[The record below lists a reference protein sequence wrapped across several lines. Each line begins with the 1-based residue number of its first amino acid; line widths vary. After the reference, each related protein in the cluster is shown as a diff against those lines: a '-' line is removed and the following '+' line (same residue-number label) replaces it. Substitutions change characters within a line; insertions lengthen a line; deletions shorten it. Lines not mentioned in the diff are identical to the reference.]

1 VGVGL
6 GNVGSGASWR
16 QALWVGCAMTPMS
29 SIALLIASQFV
40 VASPSTGHLIA
51 RVALPAILLMEV
63 LGAVIATVAIYRAGE
78 APNPGPRCCAR
89 PQRRPRMSLEAFHH
103 SEPLTLG
110 VELELQLVNTHDYD
124 LAPYAED
131 MLRLMKKT
139 PLPGSV
145 VPEMTNSMIEIS
157 TGICHSASEV
167 LGQLSP
173 IRDALV
179 KSADKL
185 NIAVVGGGTHPFQ
198 QWHERRIYD
207 KPRFRELSELYGYLS
222 KQFTIFGQHVHI
234 GCPDADAALL
244 MLHRMSR
251 YIPHFI
257 ALSASSPYVQGQDTA
272 FDSAR
277 LNSVFAFPLSG
288 RAPFVL
294 TWDDF
299 TTYFDKM
306 TRTGVVKSMKDFY
319 WDIRPKPEFGTIEIR
334 VFDTPLTI
342 ERAAAL
348 AGFVQSLGAWFLA
361 EQPFMPKK
369 TTTSS
374 TPTTASRP
382 AALAW
387 TRCTWT
393 RPRATTCR
401 CASTS
406 CMTMDQHRRTRRGAR
421 RLERAAPAAHRS
433 QAGQND
439 ARWLRERQR
448 EEQLLAEVSRQAA
461 LRFRG
466 AAAEQAATAPTRH
479 RTIRPMGEFDLI
491 ARYFT
496 RPVRRAALGVGDDCA
511 LLAPAPRHAAGH
523 LQRHAGRRPPLLCRR
538 GPRAPGPQGPG
549 RQPVGPGGLRRP
561 AAGFTLA
568 LALPGPMRPGCRL
581 FARACWRWPT
591 RTAASWWA
599 ATPRRAR

>member
-1 VGVGL
+1 
-6 GNVGSGASWR
+6 
-16 QALWVGCAMTPMS
+16 
-29 SIALLIASQFV
+29 
-40 VASPSTGHLIA
+40 
-51 RVALPAILLMEV
+51 
-63 LGAVIATVAIYRAGE
+63 
-78 APNPGPRCCAR
+78 
-89 PQRRPRMSLEAFHH
+89 MSLEPFTK

-131 MLRLMKKT
+131 MLRLMLKN
-139 PLPGSV
+139 PLVGSV

-157 TGICHSASEV
+157 TDICHSSSEV
-167 LGQLSP
+167 LGQLTP

-207 KPRFRELSELYGYLS
+207 KPRFQELSQLYGYLS

-234 GCPDADAALL
+234 GCPDADSALL

-251 YIPHFI
+251 YIQHFI
-257 ALSASSPYVQGQDTA
+257 ALSASSPFVQGHDTA

-288 RAPFVL
+288 RAPCVL
-294 TWDDF
+294 TWAEF
-299 TTYFDKM
+299 EQYFEKM

-361 EQPFMPKK
+361 EQPFTPCEDDYLVYTYNRFQACRFGMDAVYVDPATGVHMPL
-369 TTTSS
+369 
-374 TPTTASRP
+374 REHIM
-382 AALAW
+382 
-387 TRCTWT
+387 R
-393 RPRATTCR
+393 
-401 CASTS
+401 
-406 CMTMDQHRRTRRGAR
+406 TMDQIAGHAAQHGASGALHLLRG
-421 RLERAAPAAHRS
+421 EAH
-433 QAGQND
+433 AGQND

-466 AAAEQAATAPTRH
+466 
-479 RTIRPMGEFDLI
+479 
-491 ARYFT
+491 
-496 RPVRRAALGVGDDCA
+496 
-511 LLAPAPRHAAGH
+511 
-523 LQRHAGRRPPLLCRR
+523 
-538 GPRAPGPQGPG
+538 
-549 RQPVGPGGLRRP
+549 
-561 AAGFTLA
+561 
-568 LALPGPMRPGCRL
+568 
-581 FARACWRWPT
+581 
-591 RTAASWWA
+591 
-599 ATPRRAR
+599 TPS